1 MEVVYA
7 RCCGLDIHKR
17 SVVACVIVPD
27 AAGKPKRTIRR
38 YSTMTDDLLRLGDRL
53 ASEGVTHVA
62 LESTGVYWKPV
73 YNLLEGRFALLLVNA
88 QHLKAVPG
96 RKTDVC
102 DAAWLAELLRH
113 GLLEGSFVP
122 DRAQRELRELTRY
135 RTSLIR
141 ERARE
146 ANRVQATL
154 EGANIKLAA
163 VASDV
168 LGASGRAML
177 AALIAGATAADAP
190 AVADLAQRRLRAKLP
205 ALERALAGRMG
216 AHQRFLLARQLAHI
230 DVLDAQIAR
239 LDAEV
244 AARLR
249 PFEAELARLDGIP
262 GIGRRTAEVVLAEI
276 GTDLRRFPTAQH
288 LASWAGMAPG
298 NKQSAGKRLSGRTRK
313 GNRWLRAALVEAA
326 HGAARTKGTYLAAQ
340 YRRLAARRGAKRA
353 AVAVGHSLLVIAYHL
368 LREQTTYRDLGST
381 YFDARDREAV
391 ARRAV
396 GRLQAL
402 GFTVTIQRA
411 APPAPA
417 HPQGSADVP
426 EVPVAV

>member
-262 GIGRRTAEVVLAEI
+262 GIGRRTAEVILAEI

-298 NKQSAGKRLSGRTRK
+298 NKESAGKRLSGRTRK

>member
-88 QHLKAVPG
+88 QHPKAVPG

-262 GIGRRTAEVVLAEI
+262 GIGRRTAEVILAEI

>member
-163 VASDV
+163 VA
-168 LGASGRAML
+168 
-177 AALIAGATAADAP
+177 
-190 AVADLAQRRLRAKLP
+190 DLAQRRLRARLP